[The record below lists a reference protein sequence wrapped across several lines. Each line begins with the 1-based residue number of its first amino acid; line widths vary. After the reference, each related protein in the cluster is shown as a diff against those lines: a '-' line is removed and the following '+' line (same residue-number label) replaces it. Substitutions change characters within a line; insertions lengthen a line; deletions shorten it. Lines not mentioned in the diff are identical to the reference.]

1 MIIAIM
7 KNIIAKTIS
16 PEGVN
21 SSDSCTVTC
30 GGGGLVIAGGGFCIT
45 GSCSITSGYWFF
57 GGSGD
62 GSIGFG
68 TAISFVG
75 MINENVE

>member
-30 GGGGLVIAGGGFCIT
+30 GGGGLVIEGGGFCIT
-45 GSCSITSGYWFF
+45 GYCSITSGSCFF
-57 GGSGD
+57 GGSGEC
-62 GSIGFG
+62 SKGFG

>member
-1 MIIAIM
+1 M

-21 SSDSCTVTC
+21 SSGSCIIGG

-45 GSCSITSGYWFF
+45 GSSTITSGSFIF

-62 GSIGFG
+62 DSIGFG
-68 TAISFVG
+68 TAITDG
-75 MINENVE
+75 MLKENVE